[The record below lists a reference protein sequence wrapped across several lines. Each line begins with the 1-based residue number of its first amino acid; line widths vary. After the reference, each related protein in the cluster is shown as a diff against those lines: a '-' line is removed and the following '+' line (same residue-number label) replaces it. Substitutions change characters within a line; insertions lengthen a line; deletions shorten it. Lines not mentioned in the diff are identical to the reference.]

1 MESRVGNS
9 ITAGSGNESVGKN
22 QFLIKVKD
30 TGTEEYLEDVDV
42 ALTGQNGQ
50 TLQGKTDEN
59 GKILFDDIKSIA
71 GDVDISIS
79 KDQYRTKVIR
89 KKLKG
94 GESMVFTLKNLNDTT
109 PEIESVTMGD
119 KNLLIDTV
127 SFLEDSSAEI
137 AKAKNTKT
145 VKINVEF
152 HMDDCVY
159 FLMAGYEFC
168 GSAEEDKPVYLN
180 SKHWKRKTA
189 LSSKKL
195 TSQSKRARKMCA
207 SKDGKS
213 SRKRSSLD

>member
-1 MESRVGNS
+1 M
-9 ITAGSGNESVGKN
+9 
-22 QFLIKVKD
+22 
-30 TGTEEYLEDVDV
+30 DV

-137 AKAKNTKT
+137 AKAKKTKT
-145 VKINVEF
+145 VKINVESD
-152 HMDDCVY
+152 MDDCVY
-159 FLMAGYEFC
+159 FLMQDESVVAKNKTGVFEF
-168 GSAEEDKPVYLN
+168 
-180 SKHWKRKTA
+180 KT
-189 LSSKKL
+189 L
-195 TSQSKRARKMCA
+195 
-207 SKDGKS
+207 
-213 SRKRSSLD
+213 